1 MREERGG
8 GGGGASLVRKSRG
21 MGGCNHLEGALE
33 LRLLAQ
39 ERRLALELRH
49 LGADRAVD
57 GAAEAFEAAACSR
70 VKKRREGG

>member
-1 MREERGG
+1 MWEGDGGESAAQEQRE
-8 GGGGASLVRKSRG
+8 
-21 MGGCNHLEGALE
+21 GGCNHLEGPLE